1 MRAPGKF
8 PHPPVFATQYKEKKR
23 RQVIDGGTFL
33 VFILSMA
40 PSFGSSRE
48 VFDWLNRFVNLEA
61 GQKPSSFRPERM
73 KCIAAAAGNPELCAP
88 SFHVAGSKGKGSV
101 TGMLSAIL
109 EAEGHRTAQY
119 VSPHVADFRERITLN
134 RAFLE
139 EGVYVEAGNEL
150 RDLTKTL
157 EDTSKAEYRMFTGDG
172 PEDSPPTYFELLTLY
187 FFLCARITRC
197 DSLAVET
204 GMGGRL
210 DPTNIVDPL
219 ASIITVIEL
228 EHTEFLGSTITEVAW
243 AKAGIIKDGKP
254 LILAEQC
261 DEALGVFRRIA
272 AEKKSPLLYF
282 PDIAEISGV
291 TIRDGGTDFTL
302 SFKTGGFFPGP
313 LKLSV
318 GISGAV
324 QALNAALA
332 VIALKNAFPS
342 LDTETL
348 RRGLKDFT
356 LPARFER
363 LRGELQYH
371 GQREPP
377 PVIIDGAHTEKSVE
391 LCVNTFTALYGEGGI
406 LIFGCAAGKNAKAM
420 AAILVPRFS
429 RIVITTPGTFKVS
442 DPGGV
447 HGVFVKELEG
457 QKKKGAPLPA
467 LLFMPET
474 KKAIRWVLEESR
486 RTGLPVLG
494 AGSFYLAAEIRE
506 QYR

>member
-1 MRAPGKF
+1 
-8 PHPPVFATQYKEKKR
+8 
-23 RQVIDGGTFL
+23 L
-33 VFILSMA
+33 VFILGM
-40 PSFGSSRE
+40 PLSFGSSRE

-73 KCIAAAAGNPELCAP
+73 ECIAAVAGNPELCAP

-101 TGMLSAIL
+101 TGMLSSIL
-109 EAEGHRTAQY
+109 EATGRRAAQY

-134 RAFLE
+134 RTFLDE
-139 EGVYVEAGNEL
+139 RVYIEAGNEL
-150 RDLTKTL
+150 RDLAKTL
-157 EDTSKAEYRMFTGDG
+157 EDKSKAEYRMFTGDG

-187 FFLCARITRC
+187 FFLCARIVRC
-197 DSLAVET
+197 DSLTVET

-228 EHTEFLGSTITEVAW
+228 EHTEFLGNTITEVARE
-243 AKAGIIKDGKP
+243 KAGIIKNGKP
-254 LILAEQC
+254 LVLAEQC
-261 DEALGVFRRIA
+261 DEALAVFRRAA

-302 SFKTGGFFPGP
+302 SFKTGGFFPEP

-342 LDTETL
+342 LDAETV

-356 LPARFER
+356 LPARFEKLGR
-363 LRGELQYH
+363 ELRCKEGHE
-371 GQREPP
+371 GPRAAP
-377 PVIIDGAHTEKSVE
+377 PVIIDGAHTEKSIE

-406 LIFGCAAGKNAKAM
+406 LIFGCAAGKNVEAM

-429 RIVITTPGTFKVS
+429 RIIITTPGTFKVS
-442 DPGGV
+442 DPKGV
-447 HGVFVKELEG
+447 HEVFVKELER
-457 QKKKGAPLPA
+457 QKKKSLST
-467 LLFMPET
+467 LLFIPET
-474 KKAIRWVLEESR
+474 KKAIGCVLEESR

-494 AGSFYLAAEIRE
+494 AGSFFLAAEIRE
-506 QYR
+506 QYC

>member
-1 MRAPGKF
+1 MS
-8 PHPPVFATQYKEKKR
+8 
-23 RQVIDGGTFL
+23 L
-33 VFILSMA
+33 
-40 PSFGSSRE
+40 SFGSSRE

-73 KCIAAAAGNPELCAP
+73 ECIAAVAGNPELCAP

-109 EAEGHRTAQY
+109 EAAGHRVAQY

-134 RAFLE
+134 RAFLD
-139 EGVYVEAGNEL
+139 EGVYIEAGNEL
-150 RDLTKTL
+150 RDLVKTL
-157 EDTSKAEYRMFTGDG
+157 EDKSKAEYRMFTGDG
-172 PEDSPPTYFELLTLY
+172 PEDTPPTYFELLTLY
-187 FFLCARITRC
+187 FFLCARIVRC

-210 DPTNIVDPL
+210 DPTNIVNPL

-228 EHTEFLGSTITEVAW
+228 EHTEFLGNTITEVAW
-243 AKAGIIKDGKP
+243 AKAGIIKSGKP

-261 DEALGVFRRIA
+261 DEALAVFRRTA

-282 PDIAEISGV
+282 PDIAEISDV

-302 SFKTGGFFPGP
+302 SFKTEGFFPEP

-342 LDTETL
+342 LDAETV

-356 LPARFER
+356 LPARFEKLHR
-363 LRGELQYH
+363 ELRRQEDPEGP
-371 GQREPP
+371 RAVP

-406 LIFGCAAGKNAKAM
+406 LIFGCAAGKNAEAM

-429 RIVITTPGTFKVS
+429 KIIITTPGTFKVS
-442 DPGGV
+442 DPKGV
-447 HGVFVKELEG
+447 HAVFEKELDR
-457 QKKKGAPLPA
+457 QKKKGLST
-467 LLFMPET
+467 LLFIPET
-474 KKAIRWVLEESR
+474 KKAIGYVLEESR

-494 AGSFYLAAEIRE
+494 TGSFYLAAEIRE